1 MHAPSGP
8 RAAELAAAAAR
19 LVALATTADRVEA
32 DAAAQEAAKDDFT
45 SLLEVRGAGQG
56 ARAHCAARRPFAAPA
71 ACLGLTSGGRP

>member
-1 MHAPSGP
+1 
-8 RAAELAAAAAR
+8 
-19 LVALATTADRVEA
+19 VEA